1 MRGLWF
7 VALFVVLGASFSGGQ
22 QASPSAPSSVA
33 DAQPDRVKV
42 YAVGPDV
49 TAPELIPVNQESVLT
64 QKCKKKVDD
73 KVVLSVIVDATGK
86 PRNLLFLRPLG
97 TDLDKLALEVVAAD
111 RFKPGTYDGAPVVV
125 AESVEVSLQAC
136 IEQTKDDA
144 GKKTDLLR
152 LRAQPKQKFGN
163 LPQPPNEAVLT
174 VDNVSWKD
182 LRSEEHTSELQS
194 RQYL

>member
-136 IEQTKDDA
+136 IEQTKKKRP
-144 GKKTDLLR
+144 GKKSR
-152 LRAQPKQKFGN
+152 FGGGGG
-163 LPQPPNEAVLT
+163 PSKRK
-174 VDNVSWKD
+174 SWKPSRNRRTT
-182 LRSEEHTSELQS
+182 LSLQWIMSPGKTSS
-194 RQYL
+194 T